1 MALGKVQGLRT
12 VPGASTRQVLN
23 LTGDAASYP
32 TGGWPL
38 VAADFGFNVIREI
51 IACVT
56 TSIAGA
62 AFEPAVV
69 PTFAADGVTITS
81 LNVALVVGTTGVQLA
96 NAGSSAGVTIQLIV
110 EGN

>member
-1 MALGKVQGLRT
+1 MALGKAQGLRT
-12 VPGASTRQVLN
+12 VPGASTRQLLT

-38 VAADFGFNVIREI
+38 VPADFGFNVIREV

-56 TSIAGA
+56 ASVAGA
-62 AFEPAVV
+62 AFEPAVI
-69 PTFAADGVTITS
+69 PTLNSDGSIAS

-96 NAGSSAGVTIQLIV
+96 NAGSTTGVVIQLIV